1 MKRYTL
7 VAAMTMATMLGGC
20 AQHPERGNN
29 SKPGNTKPDGDL
41 STRTNEPT
49 TYQAGDKTGVRQMI
63 ELRVI
68 DDEMRTKL
76 GLNHAEDML
85 VTLTNDA
92 NNTQP
97 TILYVSKDLD
107 AEFMAAPDKFIHNKK
122 LEKFIQILAVNGAPA
137 PAESPAE
144 LMAEPVSVS
153 SAKMQRL
160 TTLALI
166 CKRRANGSDGWTW
179 IPKPP
184 CP

>member
-7 VAAMTMATMLGGC
+7 VAAMTMALMLSGC
-20 AQHPERGNN
+20 AQYPKIAND
-29 SKPGNTKPDGDL
+29 SKPNNTKPDGDA
-41 STRTNEPT
+41 STRPNEPT
-49 TYQAGDKTGVRQMI
+49 TYPAGDKPGVGQMI

-92 NNTQP
+92 NSTQP

-122 LEKFIQILAVNGAPA
+122 LEKFIQILAVNGAQA
-137 PAESPAE
+137 PAERPVE
-144 LMAEPVSVS
+144 LMTEPLALS
-153 SAKMQRL
+153 SAKMHR
-160 TTLALI
+160 LALI